1 MLHGDHVACG
11 AGQPYRRIVGGV
23 QSRLQTLD
31 FLAYLSSAVASLD
44 QATQQNAQMAQDAA
58 RRTGE
63 MTGTARGL
71 QDRVDAFV
79 GASDAGGARSARA
92 A

>member
-1 MLHGDHVACG
+1 MSAVTRLEQTIDDISAASMEQS
-11 AGQPYRRIVGGV
+11 AGI
-23 QSRLQTLD
+23 D
-31 FLAYLSSAVASLD
+31 EISSAVASLD